1 MAGEPIFTYTEDF
14 TDRQPPR
21 IGYMIPPGV
30 TYTSLK
36 TYLTFYE
43 PWEYPERHI
52 GEHTLDLTE
61 NEYTFTFN
69 AQDRNKLCTL
79 DGMNNSLSGEIDFV
93 LEATDTDGNTWYG
106 VKTRRLDIDTTNAYP
121 TLKSFYVRDENDA
134 SYAITGDKSRIID
147 GLNKA
152 CVHAEGSPNKGASIA
167 SIEVSYYD
175 QEFKMDDVPE
185 NYLGY
190 FDNLTSVNG
199 RIPELTVTVTDSRG
213 LVSTIKQQIPS
224 FILYVPPTLTA
235 NVYIDTPEGEGYHLL
250 KTHVEGEILHE
261 TWAPGIGIN
270 TVHVDYRVDI
280 DGGGFTNWISAPA
293 ESIGYSYDP
302 DPYNKD
308 PIKYNSVAK
317 GDITYGLYVGTD
329 ETITVEVRAYDID
342 ISQAVYYSQTIRFTP
357 TFDWSKS
364 DFNFNVP
371 VNAPGLS
378 IGHVDMTDFV
388 KEWGTNG
395 DWTYRKWNSGI
406 AECWCVAT
414 GSVALDSQFDG
425 FYQKVV
431 TVNYPFTFSEPPTV
445 FVDGGSSAHLDI
457 ARTFGAR
464 DAARAKFNILGLTA
478 HTAEYSVS
486 VYAIGKI

>member
-14 TDRQPPR
+14 TDMHPPR
-21 IGYMIPPGV
+21 IGYTIPPGV

-36 TYLTFYE
+36 TYLTFYY
-43 PWEYPERHI
+43 PWEYPERRI
-52 GEHTLDLTE
+52 GEHTLKLTE
-61 NEYTFTFN
+61 NEYTFTFS
-69 AQDRNKLCTL
+69 AQDRINLRKYG
-79 DGMNNSLSGEIDFV
+79 GMDTHLYGDIDFV
-93 LEATDTDGNTWYG
+93 LEATDVDGNKWYG
-106 VKTRRLDIDTTNAYP
+106 IKTRRLDIDTTNAYP

-134 SYAITGDKSRIID
+134 SYAITGDRSRIID

-235 NVYIDTPEGEGYHLL
+235 NVYIDTPEGESYHLL
-250 KTHVEGEILHE
+250 KTHVEGEIIHE

-270 TVHVDYRVDI
+270 TVHVDYRVDR
-280 DGGGFTNWISAPA
+280 DGGGFTDWISGD
-293 ESIGYSYDP
+293 EQISYSYNP
-302 DPYNKD
+302 DDRK
-308 PIKYNSVAK
+308 PIKYNSVVK
-317 GDITYGLYVGTD
+317 GDIEFIPHVGTD

-342 ISQAVYYSQTIRFTP
+342 ISRAVYYSQTIRFTP

-378 IGHVDMTDFV
+378 IGHVPVADFV
-388 KEWGTNG
+388 KEQGTN
-395 DWTYRKWNSGI
+395 DIWSYRKWNSGI
-406 AECWCVAT
+406 TECWCVAT
-414 GSVALDSQFDG
+414 GSVALGSQVAG
-425 FYQKVV
+425 FYQGAVN
-431 TVNYPFTFSEPPTV
+431 VNYPFTFSEPPTV
-445 FVDGGSSAHLDI
+445 FVDGGSSSTLDI
-457 ARTFGAR
+457 ARTFGNQNVAY
-464 DAARAKFNILGLTA
+464 AKFTILGLTA
-478 HTAEYSVS
+478 HTANYAVS